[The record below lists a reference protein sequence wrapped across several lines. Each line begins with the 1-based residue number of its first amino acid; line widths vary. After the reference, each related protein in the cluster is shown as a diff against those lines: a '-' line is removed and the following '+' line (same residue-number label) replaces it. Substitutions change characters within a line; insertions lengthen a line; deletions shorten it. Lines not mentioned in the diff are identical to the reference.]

1 MTSYNKSSFLADA
14 LAPWDPSQEKA
25 AKMQE
30 IKELGDQLRS
40 QEDTV
45 AELKKGQS
53 ATRYN
58 LLSRMSNRSMSR
70 RPPTFF
76 FF

>member
-58 LLSRMSNRSMSR
+58 LQESNRSMSR